1 MNNRQFNG
9 VYRPLVKAAW
19 LQYCNETGEAPNN
32 KTAHDLW
39 YRKKLRYLTKG
50 QITSTKGI
58 HHKQQLFLIE
68 AFKDAGNPADTIPI
82 KGWSDAQVARF
93 QELAKSAWQKDVI
106 DGSDLQFIPW
116 TAAILKRH
124 HRDLV
129 AGFWE
134 MPNMKESFD
143 TIMADLAVRANDQYW
158 INRTAEQ
165 GEIRIRYQLRRFLAD
180 LDYLDKTFKHDW
192 SYVQGI
198 YKQAAI
204 LPTDINDCPAET
216 LWRVLAMLDT
226 HIRRLCKDLG
236 IKPME
241 LPTRAHPHSDHPHI
255 IREEASHIHIGH
267 DLEHIPE
274 TVHITTPQYQ
284 DKVPF

>member
-9 VYRPLVKAAW
+9 TYRPLVKAAW
-19 LQYCNETGEAPNN
+19 LQFCEETGEAPNN
-32 KTAHDLW
+32 KTAKELW
-39 YRKKLRYLTKG
+39 YRQKLHDLTQG
-50 QITSTKGI
+50 RIHSTKGI
-58 HHKQQLFLIE
+58 HPKMQHFLID
-68 AFKDAGNPADTIPI
+68 AFKAGSNPADSIPI
-82 KGWSDAQVARF
+82 KGWSDAQTARF
-93 QELAKSAWQKDVI
+93 HELAKSAWQKDVI

-116 TAAILKRH
+116 IAAILKRH

-129 AGFWE
+129 QGFWE

-143 TIMADLAVRANDQYW
+143 TIMADLAIRANDEYW
-158 INRTAEQ
+158 AKRTAEQ

-180 LDYLDKTFKHDW
+180 LDYLDKTFTHDW

-198 YKQAAI
+198 YKQAQI
-204 LPTDINDCPAET
+204 LPADINDCPSET

-241 LPTRAHPHSDHPHI
+241 LPTRSNPHSEQPHI
-255 IREEASHIHIGH
+255 IAAEAKHLHISHA
-267 DLEHIPE
+267 LEHIPVPVE
-274 TVHITTPQYQ
+274 TKYC